1 MHWHL
6 VYADDGLCRVAGR
19 IPSLPPQMRRR
30 STLEEFHPECTGT
43 SMRVFLLQ
51 RLRERDGGL
60 VATRSRAS
68 PPTVERLTVELEKGE
83 PPTFFWKQKLPTFTW
98 QLKEDEKL
106 KGAVAR
112 ASIARTDFTRS
123 TAYYCLLFPLFRP
136 SRASA
141 ADSLAP
147 FGASWRAQLAFWFV
161 HNTHRVHLPRVTG
174 TLKASWLLYFPAM
187 TRCTCPSQV

>member
-1 MHWHL
+1 MHGYVHACVPL
-6 VYADDGLCRVAGR
+6 AASARAGR
-19 IPSLPPQMRRR
+19 WLGGY
-30 STLEEFHPECTGT
+30 TL
-43 SMRVFLLQ
+43 S
-51 RLRERDGGL
+51 RL
-60 VATRSRAS
+60 AS
-68 PPTVERLTVELEKGE
+68 DIERLTVELEKGE

-147 FGASWRAQLAFWFV
+147 FGASWRAKLAFWFV

-174 TLKASWLLYFPAM
+174 TLKASWLLYFP
-187 TRCTCPSQV
+187 RP

>member
-19 IPSLPPQMRRR
+19 IPSLLPQMRRR

-98 QLKEDEKL
+98 QLRRRREVERRSRSCFHCEDRLYEVNGVL
-106 KGAVAR
+106 L
-112 ASIARTDFTRS
+112 S
-123 TAYYCLLFPLFRP
+123 TLSVVSPISSFRRRF
-136 SRASA
+136 S
-141 ADSLAP
+141 
-147 FGASWRAQLAFWFV
+147 
-161 HNTHRVHLPRVTG
+161 
-174 TLKASWLLYFPAM
+174 
-187 TRCTCPSQV
+187 CTIRR

>member
-1 MHWHL
+1 MHRHV

-19 IPSLPPQMRRR
+19 SPFPASPDEKE

-98 QLKEDEKL
+98 QLRRRREVERRSRSCFHCEDRLYEVNGVL
-106 KGAVAR
+106 L
-112 ASIARTDFTRS
+112 S
-123 TAYYCLLFPLFRP
+123 TLSVVSPISSFRRRF
-136 SRASA
+136 S
-141 ADSLAP
+141 
-147 FGASWRAQLAFWFV
+147 
-161 HNTHRVHLPRVTG
+161 
-174 TLKASWLLYFPAM
+174 
-187 TRCTCPSQV
+187 CTIRR

>member
-1 MHWHL
+1 MHRHV

-83 PPTFFWKQKLPTFTW
+83 PPTFFWKQKLQTFTW
-98 QLKEDEKL
+98 QLRRRREVERRSRSCFHCEDRTLRGQRRTIVYSFRCFAHLEL
-106 KGAVAR
+106 PPPILLHHSALAGA
-112 ASIARTDFTRS
+112 
-123 TAYYCLLFPLFRP
+123 L
-136 SRASA
+136 
-141 ADSLAP
+141 
-147 FGASWRAQLAFWFV
+147 SWRSGSS
-161 HNTHRVHLPRVTG
+161 TIRT
-174 TLKASWLLYFPAM
+174 AS
-187 TRCTCPSQV
+187 TCHG

>member
-1 MHWHL
+1 MHRHV

-19 IPSLPPQMRRR
+19 SPFPASPDEKE

-98 QLKEDEKL
+98 QLK
-106 KGAVAR
+106 
-112 ASIARTDFTRS
+112 TRS
-123 TAYYCLLFPLFRP
+123 
-136 SRASA
+136 
-141 ADSLAP
+141 
-147 FGASWRAQLAFWFV
+147 
-161 HNTHRVHLPRVTG
+161 
-174 TLKASWLLYFPAM
+174 
-187 TRCTCPSQV
+187 

>member
-1 MHWHL
+1 MHRHV

-19 IPSLPPQMRRR
+19 SPFPASPDEKE

-68 PPTVERLTVELEKGE
+68 PPTVERLTVQLEKGE

-106 KGAVAR
+106 KCAVNVLPLRGPTLRGQRRTIVYSFRCFAHLELPPPILLHHSALAGA
-112 ASIARTDFTRS
+112 
-123 TAYYCLLFPLFRP
+123 L
-136 SRASA
+136 
-141 ADSLAP
+141 
-147 FGASWRAQLAFWFV
+147 SWRSGSS
-161 HNTHRVHLPRVTG
+161 TIRT
-174 TLKASWLLYFPAM
+174 AS
-187 TRCTCPSQV
+187 TCHG

>member
-1 MHWHL
+1 MHRHV

-19 IPSLPPQMRRR
+19 SPFPASPDEKE

-98 QLKEDEKL
+98 QLRRRREVERRSRSCFHCEDRTLRGQRRTIVYSFRCFAHLEL
-106 KGAVAR
+106 PPPILLHHSALAGA
-112 ASIARTDFTRS
+112 
-123 TAYYCLLFPLFRP
+123 L
-136 SRASA
+136 
-141 ADSLAP
+141 
-147 FGASWRAQLAFWFV
+147 SWRSGSS
-161 HNTHRVHLPRVTG
+161 TIRT
-174 TLKASWLLYFPAM
+174 AS
-187 TRCTCPSQV
+187 TCHE

>member
-1 MHWHL
+1 MHRHV

-19 IPSLPPQMRRR
+19 SPFPASPDEKE

-98 QLKEDEKL
+98 QLRRRREVESRSQ
-106 KGAVAR
+106 R

-147 FGASWRAQLAFWFV
+147 FGASWRAQLAFWFS
-161 HNTHRVHLPRVTG
+161 TIRT
-174 TLKASWLLYFPAM
+174 AS
-187 TRCTCPSQV
+187 TCHE

>member
-19 IPSLPPQMRRR
+19 SPFPASPDEKE

-98 QLKEDEKL
+98 QLRRRREVERRSRSCFHCEDRLYEVNGVL
-106 KGAVAR
+106 L
-112 ASIARTDFTRS
+112 S
-123 TAYYCLLFPLFRP
+123 TLSVVSPISSFRRRF
-136 SRASA
+136 S
-141 ADSLAP
+141 
-147 FGASWRAQLAFWFV
+147 
-161 HNTHRVHLPRVTG
+161 
-174 TLKASWLLYFPAM
+174 
-187 TRCTCPSQV
+187 CTIRR

>member
-1 MHWHL
+1 MHWHV

-19 IPSLPPQMRRR
+19 SPFPASPDEKE

-106 KGAVAR
+106 KGAVNVLPLR
-112 ASIARTDFTRS
+112 GPTLRGQRRTLS
-123 TAYYCLLFPLFRP
+123 TLSVVSPISSFRRRF
-136 SRASA
+136 S
-141 ADSLAP
+141 
-147 FGASWRAQLAFWFV
+147 
-161 HNTHRVHLPRVTG
+161 
-174 TLKASWLLYFPAM
+174 
-187 TRCTCPSQV
+187 CTIRR

>member
-1 MHWHL
+1 MHRHV

-19 IPSLPPQMRRR
+19 SPFPASPDEKE

-98 QLKEDEKL
+98 QLRRRREVERRSQ
-106 KGAVAR
+106 R

-123 TAYYCLLFPLFRP
+123 AAYYCLLFPLFRP